1 MIKKDNMKKQDQ
13 RIQLVASTEF
23 RNDVDK
29 WRREQTDLPS
39 HSEAIRRLVK
49 IALRSG
55 DSETMKMIT
64 AIIRP
69 HKYEDVRNALI
80 DIGIEGLSATEIRG
94 FGRQRGQTEIYR
106 GAEYKT
112 TEVPKIKIEIVV
124 PATKLDQVVN
134 IISKSSETGKVGDGK
149 IFVSNIDQAIR
160 IRTGEKGEEAI

>member
-1 MIKKDNMKKQDQ
+1 MKKQDL

-112 TEVPKIKIEIVV
+112 TEVPKIKIEIVI

-160 IRTGEKGEEAI
+160 IRTGETQDDAL

>member
-1 MIKKDNMKKQDQ
+1 MKKQDQ

-29 WRREQTDLPS
+29 WRREQTELPS

-112 TEVPKIKIEIVV
+112 TEVPKIKIEIVI

-160 IRTGEKGEEAI
+160 IRTGETQDDAL

>member
-1 MIKKDNMKKQDQ
+1 MKKQDQ

-80 DIGIEGLSATEIRG
+80 DFGIEGLSATEIRG

-112 TEVPKIKIEIVV
+112 TEVPKIKIEIVI

-160 IRTGEKGEEAI
+160 IRTGETQDDAL

>member
-1 MIKKDNMKKQDQ
+1 MKKQDQ

-69 HKYEDVRNALI
+69 HKYEDVRNSLI

-112 TEVPKIKIEIVV
+112 TEVPKIKIEIVI

-160 IRTGEKGEEAI
+160 IRTGETQDDAL

>member
-1 MIKKDNMKKQDQ
+1 MKKQDQ
-13 RIQLVASTEF
+13 RIQLEASTEF
-23 RNDVDK
+23 RNDVHK

-112 TEVPKIKIEIVV
+112 TEVPKIKIEIVI

-160 IRTGEKGEEAI
+160 IRTGETQDDAL

>member
-1 MIKKDNMKKQDQ
+1 MKKQDQ

-69 HKYEDVRNALI
+69 HEYEDVRNAVI
-80 DIGIEGLSATEIRG
+80 YIGIEGLSATEMRG

-112 TEVPKIKIEIVV
+112 TEVPKIKNEIVI

-160 IRTGEKGEEAI
+160 IRTGETQDDAL

>member
-1 MIKKDNMKKQDQ
+1 MKKQDQ

-112 TEVPKIKIEIVV
+112 TEVPKIKIEIVI
-124 PATKLDQVVN
+124 PATKLDQDVN
-134 IISKSSETGKVGDGK
+134 IISKSSATGKVGDGK

-160 IRTGEKGEEAI
+160 IRTGETQDDAL

>member
-1 MIKKDNMKKQDQ
+1 MKKQDQ

-112 TEVPKIKIEIVV
+112 TEVPKIKIEIVI

-149 IFVSNIDQAIR
+149 IFVSSLEQVVR
-160 IRTGEKGEEAI
+160 IRTGELNEDAL

>member
-1 MIKKDNMKKQDQ
+1 MKKQDQ

-94 FGRQRGQTEIYR
+94 FGRQREQTEIYR

-112 TEVPKIKIEIVV
+112 TEVPKIKIEIVI

-134 IISKSSETGKVGDGK
+134 IISKSSETCLLYTSPSPRD
-149 IFVSNIDQAIR
+149 S
-160 IRTGEKGEEAI
+160 

>member
-1 MIKKDNMKKQDQ
+1 MKKQDQ

-80 DIGIEGLSATEIRG
+80 DVGIEGLSATEIRG

-112 TEVPKIKIEIVV
+112 TEVPKIKIEVV
-124 PATKLDQVVN
+124 IPATKLDQVVN

-160 IRTGEKGEEAI
+160 IRTGETQDDAL

>member
-1 MIKKDNMKKQDQ
+1 MP
-13 RIQLVASTEF
+13 STEF

-112 TEVPKIKIEIVV
+112 TEVPKIKIEIVI

-160 IRTGEKGEEAI
+160 IRTGETQDDAL

>member
-1 MIKKDNMKKQDQ
+1 
-13 RIQLVASTEF
+13 
-23 RNDVDK
+23 
-29 WRREQTDLPS
+29 
-39 HSEAIRRLVK
+39 
-49 IALRSG
+49 
-55 DSETMKMIT
+55 MKMIT

-112 TEVPKIKIEIVV
+112 TEVPKIKIEIVI

-149 IFVSNIDQAIR
+149 IFVSNIDQAKR
-160 IRTGEKGEEAI
+160 IRTGETQDDAL

>member
-1 MIKKDNMKKQDQ
+1 MKKQDQ

-112 TEVPKIKIEIVV
+112 TEVPKIKIEIVI

-149 IFVSNIDQAIR
+149 IFVTEISQVIR
-160 IRTGEKGEEAI
+160 ISTGEEGADAL

>member
-1 MIKKDNMKKQDQ
+1 MKKQDQ

-112 TEVPKIKIEIVV
+112 TEVPKIKIQIVI

-160 IRTGEKGEEAI
+160 IRTGETQDDAL

>member
-1 MIKKDNMKKQDQ
+1 MKKHDQ

-23 RNDVDK
+23 RNEVDK

-55 DSETMKMIT
+55 DNETMKMIT

-112 TEVPKIKIEIVV
+112 TEVPKIKIEIVI

-160 IRTGEKGEEAI
+160 IRTGETQDDAL

>member
-1 MIKKDNMKKQDQ
+1 MKKQDQ

-112 TEVPKIKIEIVV
+112 TEVPKIKIEIVI

-160 IRTGEKGEEAI
+160 IRSGETQDDAL

>member
-1 MIKKDNMKKQDQ
+1 MKKQDQ

-23 RNDVDK
+23 RNDVYK

-106 GAEYKT
+106 VAEYKT
-112 TEVPKIKIEIVV
+112 TEVPKIKIEIVIQ
-124 PATKLDQVVN
+124 ATKLDQVVN

-160 IRTGEKGEEAI
+160 IRTGETQDDAL

>member
-1 MIKKDNMKKQDQ
+1 MKKQDQ

-80 DIGIEGLSATEIRG
+80 DVGIEGLSATEIRG

-112 TEVPKIKIEIVV
+112 TEVPKIKIEIVI

-134 IISKSSETGKVGDGK
+134 VISKSSETGKVGDGK

-160 IRTGEKGEEAI
+160 IRTGETQDDAL

>member
-1 MIKKDNMKKQDQ
+1 MKKQDQ

-80 DIGIEGLSATEIRG
+80 DIGIEGPSATEIRG

-112 TEVPKIKIEIVV
+112 TEVPKIKIEIVI

-160 IRTGEKGEEAI
+160 IRTGETQDDAL

>member
-1 MIKKDNMKKQDQ
+1 MKKQDQ

-29 WRREQTDLPS
+29 WRRELTDLPS

-112 TEVPKIKIEIVV
+112 TEVPKIKIEIVI

-160 IRTGEKGEEAI
+160 IRTGETQDDAL